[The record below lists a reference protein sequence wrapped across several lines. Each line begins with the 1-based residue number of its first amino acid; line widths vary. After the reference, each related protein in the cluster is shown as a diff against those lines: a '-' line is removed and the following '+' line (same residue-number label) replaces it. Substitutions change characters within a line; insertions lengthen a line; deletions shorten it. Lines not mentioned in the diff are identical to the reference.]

1 MLGVPV
7 VPISAA
13 KNEGVDE
20 LVRHA
25 LHIAKYQERP
35 GRQDFCDESDFGG
48 AVHRCIHAVA
58 HLIEDHAKET
68 QIPLRFA
75 ASKIIEGDHLILE
88 KLHLD
93 ENEKEAIE
101 HLIVQ
106 MEKERGLDRSAAIA
120 DMRFTFIEKVCEK
133 TVVKPKESRERI
145 RSEKIDRI
153 LTGKYTAIP
162 CFIGIM
168 LIVFYLTFHVIGA
181 GLQNLLQMG
190 IDALTAA
197 VDGLLSTAGVN
208 EVLHDLVINGWKYF
222 KFSADRCDTVF
233 LPVLDG
239 GQWIYCPCC
248 FLYGQTFEKDRALRK
263 KYCSNADRF
272 WLYSSGCYGNPDAAK

>member
-1 MLGVPV
+1 M
-7 VPISAA
+7 
-13 KNEGVDE
+13 
-20 LVRHA
+20 
-25 LHIAKYQERP
+25 
-35 GRQDFCDESDFGG
+35 
-48 AVHRCIHAVA
+48 
-58 HLIEDHAKET
+58 IEDHAEKA
-68 QIPLRFA
+68 QIPVRFA
-75 ASKIIEGDHLILE
+75 ATKAIEGDHLILE

-168 LIVFYLTFHVIGA
+168 LIVFYLTFHVIGV

-197 VDGLLSTAGVN
+197 VDQLLSAAGVN
-208 EVLHDLVINGWKYF
+208 EVLHDLIIDGIFTGVGSIL
-222 KFSADRCDTVF
+222 SF
-233 LPVLDG
+233 LPIVVTLFF
-239 GQWIYCPCC
+239 
-248 FLYGQTFEKDRALRK
+248 FLSLMEDSGYICL
-263 KYCSNADRF
+263 
-272 WLYSSGCYGNPDAAK
+272 LYTSDAADEL